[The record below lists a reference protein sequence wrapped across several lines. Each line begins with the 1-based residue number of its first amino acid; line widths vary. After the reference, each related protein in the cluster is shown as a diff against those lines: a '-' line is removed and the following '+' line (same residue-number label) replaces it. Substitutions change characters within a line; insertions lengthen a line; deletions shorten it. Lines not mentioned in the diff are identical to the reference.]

1 MIQFSST
8 PHLEFPLDS
17 YLTKQEV
24 KERIK
29 RTVFRWE
36 ELQVLASEPPER
48 HLLFAGDADD
58 AANGLYSTLSD
69 PVCTATAPG
78 CKVESHPCERRTLE
92 TVKELAGS
100 YVCWKGSKQPN
111 SVQASLCP
119 FTRWKRVLI
128 KHPSRCFRT
137 VCPDPCDSQPCQ
149 NGGTCV
155 PEGLDRYHCLCLL
168 GYGGDIHCAKLSLE
182 CSVDLL
188 FLMDSSAGVTLEGFL
203 RFKAFLKR
211 FLQAVVGHDSPMS
224 VGVAHYDDDV
234 KVPIELGQHK
244 DTLSLMKSIDALNF
258 SGGRTLTGRALQYI
272 AQHGFRS
279 TPVFADVQDDL
290 PRVVVLLTDSKSQD
304 SVAEAAKYVK
314 DQNIFLIGIGSSF
327 MRAELTT
334 VTGNP
339 QQTIV
344 YSDPQ
349 DLFNRM
355 PELQRKICSV
365 GSPEGCQAQ
374 SLDLAFALDASS
386 GVGLENFLRLRRFV
400 RSSCLHF
407 IINRDVTQIAL
418 VTYGSRAH
426 TVFALDAHTSS
437 SAVLQAID
445 QAPFLGDSASAGSA
459 LLHVYSDVMTVQKG
473 ARPGVNK
480 VLVLLTNGGG
490 MQDAAAPAQQ
500 LRHNGILVFVV
511 VIGDTE
517 RDTLLRVAGSP
528 NYLLHVSSYEDL
540 QYYQGLIIERIC
552 EEARSPVNL
561 CKPNPCMNQGV
572 CILGPGSYR
581 CECHGWEGPHCETRV
596 LRGDSPRSPA
606 LPPGSHVQW
615 SPRGLQ
621 HFSRALQHSKRQMD
635 QRH

>member
-1 MIQFSST
+1 
-8 PHLEFPLDS
+8 
-17 YLTKQEV
+17 
-24 KERIK
+24 
-29 RTVFRWE
+29 RWE
-36 ELQVLASEPPER
+36 ELHMLASEPPER

-69 PVCTATAPG
+69 PVCTASAPG
-78 CKVESHPCERRTLE
+78 CKVESYPCERRTLE
-92 TVKELAGS
+92 TVKEVAGN

-111 SVQASLCP
+111 AVQASLCP
-119 FTRWKRVLI
+119 FIRL
-128 KHPSRCFRT
+128 PADYLFFSSLFCL
-137 VCPDPCDSQPCQ
+137 DPCDSQPCQ

-168 GYGGDIHCAKLSLE
+168 GYGGDVHCAAKLSLE
-182 CSVDLL
+182 CSVDLF

-211 FLQAVVGHDSPMS
+211 FLQAVVGQGSPVS
-224 VGVAHYDDDV
+224 VGVAQYNDHV
-234 KVPIELGQHK
+234 RIPIELGQHK
-244 DTLSLMKSIDALNF
+244 DAFSLMKSIDALNF

-304 SVAEAAKYVK
+304 AVAEAAKYAK
-314 DQNIFLIGIGSSF
+314 DQNLFLIGIGSNF
-327 MRAELTT
+327 MRSELTT

-374 SLDLAFALDASS
+374 SLDLAFAVDASS
-386 GVGLENFLRLRRFV
+386 GVGLENFLRLRHFV

-407 IINRDVTQIAL
+407 VINRDVTQIAL
-418 VTYGSRAH
+418 VIYGSKAH
-426 TVFALDAHTSS
+426 TVFALDTHTSN

-445 QAPFLGDSASAGSA
+445 QVPFLGDSASAGSA
-459 LLHVYSDVMTVQKG
+459 LLHVYSEVMTVQKG

-480 VLVLLTNGGG
+480 VVVLLTNGSG

-511 VIGDTE
+511 VVGDTE

-528 NYLLHVSSYEDL
+528 TYLVHISSYEEL
-540 QYYQGLIIERIC
+540 QYYQGLIMERIC

-581 CECHGWEGPHCETRV
+581 CQCHGWEGPHCETRV
-596 LRGDSPRSPA
+596 VRGDSPRSPA
-606 LPPGSHVQW
+606 LPPRSHVQW
-615 SPRGLQ
+615 SPRGMQ
-621 HFSRALQHSKRQMD
+621 HFSRALQHSKR
-635 QRH
+635 